1 VKPNKLP
8 QVIYILKG
16 GRLGNQLIRFFHLLA
31 WVKENN
37 DACQLTNVNFWQ
49 YASLFESWI
58 SNPFCSYPDEISPN
72 WINRALYRLASGK
85 QMPSIPKANSIDKT
99 TDNEQHAA
107 LRRRHHRLHRYLS
120 HLPNIQSI
128 TSESLVDGN
137 DVVTEIINLD
147 SDHVRYSI
155 LNSPITLLGGW
166 RIEAWESFYHQR
178 TEIRSYFQAVR
189 QYRSIATECIAHAR
203 GTSDSTMLIGVLIRQ
218 DDYSG
223 WAGGRY
229 YFSTKQYA
237 KFMRMVQDL
246 YSNKNCS
253 FLVVSDEKQLA
264 QNFIGLNVS
273 FGTGSATGP
282 GHYIENLVELS
293 YCDLILSPPSTF
305 SVVAAYLGNVPIL
318 PITGDETGLSEA
330 NILHDNI
337 FSARLDS
344 HFSASVK

>member
-1 VKPNKLP
+1 M
-8 QVIYILKG
+8 LKG

-37 DACQLTNVNFWQ
+37 DSCQLINVNFWQ
-49 YASLFESWI
+49 YADLFDFWT
-58 SNPFCSYPDEISPN
+58 SNPFCSYPGEISPN

-85 QMPSIPKANSIDKT
+85 QISSIPEPNAIDKT
-99 TDNEQHAA
+99 TGNEQHAT
-107 LRRRHHRLHRYLS
+107 LRRRHHRLHRHLS
-120 HLPNIQSI
+120 RLPNIQSL
-128 TSESLVDGN
+128 TSESLVNGN

-147 SDHVRYSI
+147 SNHVRHSI
-155 LNSPITLLGGW
+155 LDSPITFLGGW

-178 TEIRSYFQAVR
+178 TAIRSYFQVVR
-189 QYRSIATECIAHAR
+189 QYRSIANECIARAR
-203 GTSDSTMLIGVLIRQ
+203 GTNDTTMLVGVLIRQ

-229 YFSTKQYA
+229 YFSTEKYA
-237 KFMRMVQDL
+237 KFMRIVQDVF
-246 YSNKNCS
+246 SNKNCS
-253 FLVVSDEKQLA
+253 FLVVSDEKQFA
-264 QNFIGLNVS
+264 QNFLGLNVS

-293 YCDLILSPPSTF
+293 FCDLILSPPSTF

-318 PITGDETGLSEA
+318 PITGDEKGLTEEH
-330 NILHDNI
+330 ILHDNI

-344 HFSASVK
+344 HFSSSVK